1 LSAVRACVLDSL
13 IHPQGSCAD
22 CSSPQNGEFLGLF
35 DADGRGTVDATPLVP
50 RTTMFGATIG
60 EGLALR
66 EAVIDEL
73 FFGSITLGFLE
84 S

>member
-1 LSAVRACVLDSL
+1 VR
-13 IHPQGSCAD
+13 G
-22 CSSPQNGEFLGLF
+22 CSSPQNCEFLGLF
-35 DADGRGTVDATPLVP
+35 DVDGRGTVDADAFVP

-73 FFGSITLGFLE
+73 FFGSIALVSWSLNHE
-84 S
+84 KE